1 MMKKGRKKQALGW
14 IPSAFDEADLKKVK
28 KEGFLAESMEIVFP
42 GTEPIL
48 APSPP
53 PAESEVQG

>member
-1 MMKKGRKKQALGW
+1 MMKKDGKKQALGW
-14 IPSAFDEADLKKVK
+14 IPSTFDEADLKKVK

-42 GTEPIL
+42 GTEPIP